1 MDVSYSHSVNVFKPM
16 LLVAEGINKLLSIV
30 QFLFEHLLDLKMSFL
45 FDSRQFDIYIYGHIS
60 LFTQSNK
67 TLKSSVCCKQLS
79 NEYTARLIS

>member
-45 FDSRQFDIYIYGHIS
+45 FDSRQFDIYIYMDIY
-60 LFTQSNK
+60 LYL
-67 TLKSSVCCKQLS
+67 LKVIK
-79 NEYTARLIS
+79 R